1 MKSKYKSKYKGV
13 VFSNTNRSYTNKWV
27 AQYFAGEYRWAKCCM
42 TEREAALA
50 YDIKM
55 IELGKEPV
63 NILKQK

>member
-1 MKSKYKSKYKGV
+1 MKSKYKGV
-13 VFSNTNRSYTNKWV
+13 HLNKKYSGFKRLW
-27 AQYFAGEYRWAKCCM
+27 AARYNGGEYRWTKCCM